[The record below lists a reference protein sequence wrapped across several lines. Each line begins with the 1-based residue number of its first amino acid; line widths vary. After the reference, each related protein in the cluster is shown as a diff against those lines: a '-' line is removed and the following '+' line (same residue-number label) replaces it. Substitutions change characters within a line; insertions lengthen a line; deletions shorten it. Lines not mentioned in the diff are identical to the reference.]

1 MKKIKQIFTMTIW
14 PFFHL
19 GQNVFLDILSSW
31 ALCLL
36 GILTPWAFC
45 HTWNK
50 CNTGILTLGIM
61 SHLGI
66 LSSWAFHHTK
76 RIEQKNPR
84 IGSSYVCRKNNG
96 FCCLYFF
103 EICICQKIS
112 LLKLYNFFQKSE
124 CNENNSKTS
133 LKVVTKS
140 FCNTSSEDTE
150 KFIHADA
157 STKFCGITKVVIKM
171 IIKHTF
177 I

>member
-76 RIEQKNPR
+76 KLNRKIQ
-84 IGSSYVCRKNNG
+84 GLGVAMYVGKTMV
-96 FCCLYFF
+96 FVAF
-103 EICICQKIS
+103 IS
-112 LLKLYNFFQKSE
+112 LRY
-124 CNENNSKTS
+124 
-133 LKVVTKS
+133 VYAR
-140 FCNTSSEDTE
+140 
-150 KFIHADA
+150 KFP
-157 STKFCGITKVVIKM
+157 F
-171 IIKHTF
+171 
-177 I
+177 